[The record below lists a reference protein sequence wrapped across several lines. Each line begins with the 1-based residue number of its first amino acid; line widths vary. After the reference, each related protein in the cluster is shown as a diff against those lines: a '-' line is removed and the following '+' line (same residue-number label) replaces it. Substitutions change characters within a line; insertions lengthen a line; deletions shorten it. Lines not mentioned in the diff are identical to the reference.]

1 MGVLNEPRL
10 VNPFATSAEAFQP
23 SPRPQMYPMFCP
35 ILASEIPMW
44 MWVKMEDL
52 GDHRC

>member
-1 MGVLNEPRL
+1 MENLAEVGWTIYNVLLDFTGGGRMRG
-10 VNPFATSAEAFQP
+10 F
-23 SPRPQMYPMFCP
+23 
-35 ILASEIPMW
+35 EIAPDGLFIW

>member
-1 MGVLNEPRL
+1 MHLVGEIWISQIWVTILGEQTGGFKQSLN
-10 VNPFATSAEAFQP
+10 
-23 SPRPQMYPMFCP
+23 
-35 ILASEIPMW
+35 IIPKIW